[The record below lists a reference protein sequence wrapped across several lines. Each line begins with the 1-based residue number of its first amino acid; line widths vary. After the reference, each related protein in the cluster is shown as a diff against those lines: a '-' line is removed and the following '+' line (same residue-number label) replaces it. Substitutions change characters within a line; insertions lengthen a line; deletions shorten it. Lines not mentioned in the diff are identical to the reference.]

1 MIYLNNAGAGI
12 MSDEVIDLMISYFKF
27 EQKHGARFAAKTFE
41 MQINDFY
48 TNVCKL
54 INAESVD
61 EIAFVDSSSRAIN
74 LIINDENIHKGEK
87 IITLSS
93 EFGTTLLTLKN
104 SANKVGAEAEIP
116 EIIKKIFNKRPY
128 FYIYKGKLEIDV
140 KKQIQQPRCLCD
152 FLRFKIVFLGGLF
165 IEFTSCE
172 T

>member
-74 LIINDENIHKGEK
+74 LIINDENY
-87 IITLSS
+87 T
-93 EFGTTLLTLKN
+93 
-104 SANKVGAEAEIP
+104 
-116 EIIKKIFNKRPY
+116 
-128 FYIYKGKLEIDV
+128 
-140 KKQIQQPRCLCD
+140 
-152 FLRFKIVFLGGLF
+152 
-165 IEFTSCE
+165 
-172 T
+172 